1 MVVVFAL
8 AALAPTMMAA
18 RSRKTHGSHH
28 AGNHV
33 EHGSDAVHKP
43 KTGHGTH
50 SIHEDSTFYEGTPFQ
65 NPAPVSP
72 EVLRVLAQS
81 DAAKE
86 ILDSAAESGKV
97 DTAQLFRAREVH
109 LSGGKDVDLVVLGTP
124 PKPGLD
130 PNWFWVVRSANRAP
144 QVVLHVGSGSL
155 KLLESRTNGY
165 RDLLMV
171 TPLASRTRCVTY
183 HFDGNRYDVWQ
194 EKWADS
200 VGPQGMGC
208 EGR

>member
-1 MVVVFAL
+1 MFVILAL

-18 RSRKTHGSHH
+18 RSGKTHGSHH
-28 AGNHV
+28 AAH
-33 EHGSDAVHKP
+33 SA
-43 KTGHGTH
+43 GHHAH
-50 SIHEDSTFYEGTPFQ
+50 SVHEDSTFYEGTPFQ
-65 NPAPVSP
+65 NPAPISP
-72 EVLRVLAQS
+72 EVLRVLAKS

-86 ILDSAAESGKV
+86 ILDSAAEAGKV

-109 LSGGKDVDLVVLGTP
+109 LSGEKDEDLVVLGTP

-144 QVVLHVGSGSL
+144 QVVLHAGSGSL

-165 RDLLMV
+165 RDILMV
-171 TPLASRTRCVTY
+171 SPLASRTRCVTY
-183 HFDGNRYDVWQ
+183 HFDGNRYNVWQ